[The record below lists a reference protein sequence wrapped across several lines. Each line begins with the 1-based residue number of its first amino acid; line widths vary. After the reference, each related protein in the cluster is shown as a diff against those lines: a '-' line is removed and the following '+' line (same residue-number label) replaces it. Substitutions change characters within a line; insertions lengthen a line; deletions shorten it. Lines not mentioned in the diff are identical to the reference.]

1 MSAARFEPEKLLR
14 ALVAAEVE
22 FVLIGGVAA
31 TLHGSN
37 LRTGD
42 VDVCP
47 KRTRENLRRLGAALR
62 GLAARVRA
70 EGAPEG
76 IPFDPDPALLARMEL
91 LNLSTRH
98 GDFDLVFTPPG
109 TRGFEDLWASHV
121 TFELDGLTVPAASLD
136 DLIRTKEAAGRK
148 KDLDQLPTLRALREL
163 ASD

>member
-1 MSAARFEPEKLLR
+1 LSAARFEPEKLLR
-14 ALVAAEVE
+14 ALVAAKVE

-47 KRTRENLRRLGAALR
+47 RRRRDNLKRLAGALR
-62 GLAARVRA
+62 GLGARVRA

-76 IPFDPDPALLARMEL
+76 IPFDPDPALLERMEL

-98 GDFDLVFTPPG
+98 GDFDLVFAPPG
-109 TRGFEDLWASHV
+109 TGGYDDLWARHV
-121 TFELDGLTVPAASLD
+121 TFDLDGLAIPAASLD